1 MASYH
6 QSPGLIILRT
16 FYVSFILVSMLGE
29 QMAVLKDD
37 LLGHLMGSVE
47 YRLDFGSGH
56 DSGVAGLRSASGSML
71 NLELLSLPP
80 PPCPTHT
87 VSKSEKLTDLLTSAE
102 IIPGESVPREE
113 VRAG

>member
-6 QSPGLIILRT
+6 PSPGLIILRT

-29 QMAVLKDD
+29 QMAILKDD

-56 DSGVAGLRSASGSML
+56 DSGVAGLRSASGSAL
-71 NLELLSLPP
+71 NLELLSLSLHPP
-80 PPCPTHT
+80 PPTL
-87 VSKSEKLTDLLTSAE
+87 SLKAKN
-102 IIPGESVPREE
+102 
-113 VRAG
+113 